1 MDKDIITI
9 TKEERYIFYILVS
22 MCLTVIFIYF
32 IIKVLMRYKIKNNA
46 SWTQIF
52 MGYMIGDKCKNN
64 GECVSNN
71 CLQNICMV

>member
-1 MDKDIITI
+1 MDKEDILTNGE
-9 TKEERYIFYILVS
+9 KKIFYILVS
-22 MCLTVIFIYF
+22 ICLFAIFIYF
-32 IIKVLMRYKIKNNA
+32 IVKVLMRYKLKNNA

-52 MGYMIGDKCKNN
+52 MGYMIGEKCKNN